1 MLRYSALTDQQLAS
15 LLKEEDEAAYKEIY
29 HRFAGILYGHAYS
42 KLQDRE
48 EAKDQVQELFLML
61 WSRRNQIEADN
72 NLSGYLYRSLQN
84 RILNLIAHN
93 RVASQYVDDQ
103 KDIKDTSPVIAD
115 HLVMENELKAHI
127 EMEVA
132 RLPEKMREIFI
143 LSRKLHLSNTEIAEK
158 LDVSEKTVRNQL
170 YNALKIL
177 RGKLK
182 AVILLNYL

>member
-1 MLRYSALTDQQLAS
+1 MPRYSQLTDQQLAS
-15 LLKEEDEAAYKEIY
+15 LLKDDNEDAYKEIY
-29 HRFAGILYGHAYS
+29 NRFAGVLYGHAYA

-48 EAKDQVQELFLML
+48 EAKDQVQELFMML
-61 WSRRNQIEADN
+61 WSRRDQIEADN

-93 RVASQYVDDQ
+93 RVASQYVDTQ
-103 KDIKDTSPVIAD
+103 KDLPDANPIIAD

-127 EMEVA
+127 EKEVA

-143 LSRKLHLSNTEIAEK
+143 LSRNLHLSNTEIAEK